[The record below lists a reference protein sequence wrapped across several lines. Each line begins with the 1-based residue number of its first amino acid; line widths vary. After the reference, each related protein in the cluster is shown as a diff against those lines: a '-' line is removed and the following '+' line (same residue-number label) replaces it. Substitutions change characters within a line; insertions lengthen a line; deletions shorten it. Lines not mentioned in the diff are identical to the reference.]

1 MKVLI
6 TAGPTREPIDE
17 VRYITNSSSGR
28 TGFSIAMA
36 AVKNEH
42 SVTLIAG
49 PTLQIAPQG
58 CRYIPVNTA
67 KEMCDATK
75 KWFSWCDAL
84 VMSAAVVDYSPAKAI
99 KGKMKKD
106 AGSMTL
112 KLKRNVDIL
121 SAVTKQKESKM
132 VVGFALES
140 AGASPKELLSYA
152 REKLMRK
159 KLDFIVANN
168 SNTLGGDRITG
179 VVLEHPSRGGKVY
192 PFHNMHKF
200 HFGNM
205 VVSLLEYGHL

>member
-17 VRYITNSSSGR
+17 IRYITNSSSGK

-49 PTLQIAPQG
+49 PTPQIAPQG

-67 KEMCDATK
+67 KEMYEATK

-84 VMSAAVVDYSPAKAI
+84 VMSAAVVDYVPAKTF
-99 KGKMKKD
+99 KGKMKKNS
-106 AGSMTL
+106 GPLTL
-112 KLKRNVDIL
+112 KLKRSVDIL
-121 SAVTKQKESKM
+121 STVTKQKGNRI
-132 VVGFALES
+132 VIGFALES
-140 AGASPKELLSYA
+140 ASASTKELLSYA

-168 SNTLGGDRITG
+168 STTLGGDRITG
-179 VVLEHPSRGGKVY
+179 VVIEHPSRGGKVY

-205 VVSLLEYGHL
+205 IVSLLEYGHL